1 MPVSLCA
8 TQAYLFNII
17 RISYFSS
24 TITNALFASYKPI
37 PPPESLS
44 NDFTSFIAFRIL
56 SLHFLFQLF
65 QTFSVLSVQSKSGNP
80 QYLCCF
86 SNGKLVYI
94 PQKDKLLLLSV
105 QTFYYFNSI

>member
-56 SLHFLFQLF
+56 PSTSYQGKPFIVLATPGKEIDLALVVLVSKPPLIKLHPAL
-65 QTFSVLSVQSKSGNP
+65 P
-80 QYLCCF
+80 
-86 SNGKLVYI
+86 
-94 PQKDKLLLLSV
+94 
-105 QTFYYFNSI
+105 